1 MKVELK
7 SEPTFAACHRVACNL
22 RDRDRKELFATSWRN
37 DPAELARDATMTGAF
52 RWAAYLDG
60 TPVALIGAM
69 PRWPGVWSAWAYGTD
84 DWHHVVGALS
94 RHVRRFMLPALFN
107 AGAHRVD
114 AFALA
119 EHEDARKWLSFLGAE
134 QQNTLDK
141 WGKNGETF
149 VCYVWTREKT
159 KRLIDKI
166 DSRTQNA
173 QR

>member
-1 MKVELK
+1 MTVTLK
-7 SEPTFAACHRVACNL
+7 HAPGFSACHRVACNL
-22 RDRDRKELFATSWRN
+22 RERDKKELFATRYGN
-37 DPAELARDATMTGAF
+37 DPADLARDATRSGDF
-52 RWAAYLDG
+52 RWSACVDG
-60 TPVALIGAM
+60 VPVALIGAM

-84 DWHHVVGALS
+84 EWPAVVGTLT

-119 EHEDARKWLSFLGAE
+119 EHDDARKWLEFLGAE
-134 QQNTLDK
+134 QENTLDK

-159 KRLIDKI
+159 KRLIEG
-166 DSRTQNA
+166 RGRNT
-173 QR
+173 RG

>member
-1 MKVELK
+1 MKVEIK
-7 SEPTFAACHRVACNL
+7 PEPTFAACHRVACNL
-22 RDRDRKELFATSWRN
+22 RERDKAELFATRWSN
-37 DPAELARDATMTGAF
+37 SPAELAQTAVHTGAF
-52 RWAAYLDG
+52 RWSACLDG
-60 TPVALIGAM
+60 TPEALIGAM

-84 DWHHVVGALS
+84 EWPRVVGALT

-114 AFALA
+114 AFALE

-134 QQNTLDK
+134 ENNTLDK

-149 VCYVWTREKT
+149 VCYVWTRENT

-166 DSRTQNA
+166 DRRTRNTP
-173 QR
+173 